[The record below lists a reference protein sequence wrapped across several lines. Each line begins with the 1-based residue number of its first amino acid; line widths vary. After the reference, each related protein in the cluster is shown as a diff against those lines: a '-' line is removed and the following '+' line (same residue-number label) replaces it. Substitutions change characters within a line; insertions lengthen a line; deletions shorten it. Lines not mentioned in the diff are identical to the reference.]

1 MRSCCSTCGHRD
13 RPGRGGQQRAGTW
26 SETWRTFR
34 DRIDLKQIK
43 DFNSIIQ
50 PKALLC
56 PHVSG
61 PLSIPLSSRPLG
73 CMCQYRIAP
82 LFARH
87 FLSLVM
93 PRFGRAHH
101 KPLLILDSKI
111 AVPAP
116 LGQLTNM
123 FNPSS
128 LGLLDA
134 AGLEERL
141 TRASEGWV

>member
-1 MRSCCSTCGHRD
+1 
-13 RPGRGGQQRAGTW
+13 
-26 SETWRTFR
+26 
-34 DRIDLKQIK
+34 
-43 DFNSIIQ
+43 
-50 PKALLC
+50 
-56 PHVSG
+56 
-61 PLSIPLSSRPLG
+61 
-73 CMCQYRIAP
+73 MCQYRIAP
-82 LFARH
+82 PKNRIIINSSRSLAINILLFARH

-134 AGLEERL
+134 AGLEKRL
-141 TRASEGWV
+141 TRANAGWV